1 MATAAAAVVAKA
13 RRDVVSHFMER
24 NAVSSDEAVRWVP
37 DRHIQRRIVARFVG
51 RGVLVETAPDT
62 YYLDVP
68 GYDRWRRSV
77 RKRAALAIGGV
88 AVVGAILA
96 VLA

>member
-1 MATAAAAVVAKA
+1 MATAAAAVVARA

-24 NAVSSDEAVRWVP
+24 NAVSPDQAARWVP
-37 DRHIQRRIVARFVG
+37 DRHLQRRIVGRFVR

-68 GYDRWRRSV
+68 AYDRWRRSV

-96 VLA
+96 ALA